1 MKNKDIERQKEELRK
16 VIYEEE
22 YPIITKKVYEQKKK
36 KPIFTNIL
44 LSLMLVCGLFFCGFL
59 IIDSSSRI
67 NELYEIINAVL
78 FFLVILGIVISFPK
92 TFFKKKTGAT
102 IYLSFIIIITV
113 IFNFLYLFGI
123 IKLPTQSHIMD
134 YTNKNIL
141 EATEWLDKNKISYD
155 EVFEYSDT
163 ITKYNIINQSVKA
176 NTLSKN
182 IKNVNLTVSK
192 GPDYDKEVI
201 IPDQSGMKTDDILDF
216 VDKNYLKNVHIVF
229 EENTEVSN
237 DIIIKQTST
246 GKIKR
251 SDSYIYTAS
260 LGVKEAL
267 SSIKLKNLKGEKLLN
282 AEVYLGK
289 NGILYELKYEF
300 SSSTKRGCV
309 ISTDVKEGTTLKA
322 DDKVVLTISK
332 GKEIKIPEF
341 KGMSLKDVNKWIV
354 ENNLDM
360 EYSDIYN
367 DEVKKGKAISSN
379 YKTGDIIEEETL
391 ISIIFSKGKL
401 VLPKFNDLASFKA
414 WASTYK
420 INYEIKEEFN
430 KDVPKD
436 EIINFSIKEGEKI
449 DLSTPIIV
457 YISKG
462 EPVTVSN
469 FSDKTKDE
477 AQKECDNLGII
488 CLFYNTLS
496 DKTEGIV
503 LSQSITAGTEVAK
516 GSNIDIEISTKKQS
530 QVTAKK
536 SSSTSNTS
544 KNSTSSNNQTS
555 SSTSNNT
562 NTNTNTNNQNNTPSC
577 ETVTI
582 RLNGNEVAPNDP
594 NKTCS
599 NLKSKFGSA
608 INCSYITSDEGT
620 NGFIVNASEIRNKEA
635 SSCNPVT
642 AKIVKND

>member
-1 MKNKDIERQKEELRK
+1 MNKNIEKQKEELRK
-16 VIYEEE
+16 VIYEED
-22 YPIITKKVYEQKKK
+22 YPDITRKIYKQKKK

-44 LSLMLVCGLFFCGFL
+44 LSLMLVSGLFFSIFL
-59 IIDSSSRI
+59 IIDSSKRI

-78 FFLVILGIVISFPK
+78 FFLIILGIVISFPK

-102 IYLSFIIIITV
+102 IYLSFMIITAI
-113 IFNFLYLFGI
+113 IFNSLYLFEI
-123 IKLPTQSHIMD
+123 IKIPTQSHIID
-134 YTNKNIL
+134 YTNKNLI
-141 EATEWLDKNKISYD
+141 EATEWLEQNKIKYD
-155 EVFEYSDT
+155 EKFEYSDT
-163 ITKYNIINQSVKA
+163 FTKYNIINQSVKA
-176 NTLSKN
+176 NTLTKN
-182 IKNVNLTVSK
+182 IKNIDLTISK
-192 GPDYDKEVI
+192 GPDYNKEVI

-216 VDKNYLKNVHIVF
+216 VDKNYLKNVQIVF
-229 EENTEVSN
+229 EENTDVSN

-300 SSSTKRGCV
+300 SSSIKRGCV
-309 ISTDVKEGTTLKA
+309 ISSDVKEGTTLKA
-322 DDKVVLTISK
+322 DDKIVLTISK
-332 GKEIKIPEF
+332 GKEIKIPEL

-360 EYSDIYN
+360 EYSDEYN

-401 VLPKFNDLASFKA
+401 VLPKFNDLASFKI

-436 EIINFSIKEGEKI
+436 GIIKFSIKEGEKI
-449 DLSTPIIV
+449 DLSAPITI

-462 EPVTVSN
+462 EAVTVSN

-503 LSQSITAGTEVAK
+503 LSQSISAGTEVAK
-516 GSNIDIEISTKKQS
+516 GSSIDIEISTKKQS
-530 QVTAKK
+530 QVTTKK
-536 SSSTSNTS
+536 SSSSNTS
-544 KNSTSSNNQTS
+544 KNSTTSNSQAS
-555 SSTSNNT
+555 SSTSS
-562 NTNTNTNNQNNTPSC
+562 NTNTNTNNQENTTSC

-608 INCSYITSDEGT
+608 INCSYINSDEGT